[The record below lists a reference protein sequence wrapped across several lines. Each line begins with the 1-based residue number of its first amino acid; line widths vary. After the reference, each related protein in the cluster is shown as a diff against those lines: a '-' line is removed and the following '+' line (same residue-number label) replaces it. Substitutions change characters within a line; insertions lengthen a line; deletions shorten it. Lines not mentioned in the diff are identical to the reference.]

1 MPNRRAKRFS
11 LINEKSSF
19 KAVKR
24 MGLYANTSYGELYMF
39 KKMVSNNK
47 DNSSIFS
54 LDVDSR
60 Q

>member
-1 MPNRRAKRFS
+1 
-11 LINEKSSF
+11 
-19 KAVKR
+19 

-47 DNSSIFS
+47 DHSSTFF
-54 LDVDSR
+54 LDVDSL

>member
-1 MPNRRAKRFS
+1 
-11 LINEKSSF
+11 
-19 KAVKR
+19 

-47 DNSSIFS
+47 DNSSTFF

>member
-1 MPNRRAKRFS
+1 
-11 LINEKSSF
+11 
-19 KAVKR
+19 

-47 DNSSIFS
+47 DHSSTFF

-60 Q
+60 QYNYSTPLIVAMTNCFYVTGSS